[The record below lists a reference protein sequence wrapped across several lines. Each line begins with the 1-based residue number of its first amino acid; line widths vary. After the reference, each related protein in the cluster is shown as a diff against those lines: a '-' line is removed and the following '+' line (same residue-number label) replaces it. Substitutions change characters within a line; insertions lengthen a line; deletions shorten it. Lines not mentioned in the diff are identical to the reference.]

1 MPFQPGQS
9 GNPKGKTPGTRNRTT
24 VMLEQLF
31 EDEAGAIARMV
42 VEQAKNGEL
51 AAAKLVLER
60 LVPPAK
66 ERTIRIELPR
76 VEKAADLPIAMAAV
90 IAAVAEGE
98 LAPHEG
104 QALQALLEG
113 QRKAIETLDLATRLS
128 ALEGRLA

>member
-1 MPFQPGQS
+1 
-9 GNPKGKTPGTRNRTT
+9 
-24 VMLEQLF
+24 MLEQLF